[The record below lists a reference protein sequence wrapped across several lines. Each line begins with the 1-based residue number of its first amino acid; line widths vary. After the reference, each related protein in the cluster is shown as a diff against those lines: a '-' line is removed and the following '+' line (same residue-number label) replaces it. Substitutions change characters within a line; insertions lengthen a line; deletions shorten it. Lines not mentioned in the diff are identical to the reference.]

1 MNTLPVAPTVT
12 EYLYRKATAA
22 GVPFSGTFE
31 LTPVC
36 NMDCKMCY
44 VRMSRSAQEAIAP
57 LKDAAQW
64 LTLAQAAKDAGIA
77 CQRSVCPSST
87 GTNATTVNLTGKG
100 VPTVDVG
107 LPLYSMHTY
116 NEVLSLFDAN
126 ELARLIEV
134 FVCDTEIAEVFAE

>member
-1 MNTLPVAPTVT
+1 MDFSQNIGEAPFNAGTTQIFDV
-12 EYLYRKATAA
+12 KAYGAK
-22 GVPFSGTFE
+22 GNG
-31 LTPVC
+31 
-36 NMDCKMCY
+36 
-44 VRMSRSAQEAIAP
+44 MSDETDAFVKAI
-57 LKDAAQW
+57 K
-64 LTLAQAAKDAGIA
+64 AAKDAGIA